1 MTMHHHMH
9 HHSGDPKLKVL
20 IRLNADAESARIEVH
35 GVVTVANVRALYVV
49 CRRVTSKLPSF
60 ELVLDLAHARVS
72 AAAIEELRERARAS
86 LMYSG
91 IDGTETPCRL
101 RLVDPLVILRAKEHV

>member
-20 IRLNADAESARIEVH
+20 MRLNADAESARIEVH
-35 GVVTVANVRALYVV
+35 GVVTAANVRALYVV

-86 LMYSG
+86 LMSSG

-101 RLVDPLVILRAKEHV
+101 RLVDPLVILKTKEHV